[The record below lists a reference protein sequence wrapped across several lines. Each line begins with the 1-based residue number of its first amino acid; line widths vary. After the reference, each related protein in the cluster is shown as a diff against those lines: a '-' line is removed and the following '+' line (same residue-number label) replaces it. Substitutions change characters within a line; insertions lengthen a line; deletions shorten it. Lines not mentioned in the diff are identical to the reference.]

1 MRYCNGHVED
11 VQIAYIG
18 GGSRGWAWTF
28 MTDLALEPALSGTI
42 RLYDIDAD
50 AAKANEIIGNSTTRR
65 PDASGKWLYC
75 VKESLR
81 DALAGADFVVISI
94 LPGTFDEMETD
105 VHMPERLGIYQSV
118 GDTAGPG
125 GMIRALRTLPA
136 FLGFAHAIKA
146 YCPKA
151 WVINYTNP
159 MTLCVK
165 ALYQAFPQ
173 IKAFGCCHEVFGT
186 QKVLAGI
193 AEKELGIHGIDR
205 RDIHVN
211 VLGIN
216 HFTWFDYAAYGGIDL
231 FPLYRRYIDAHFEE
245 GFQEEDTNWVSS
257 TFGCYHRV
265 KMDLFRRYGLIA
277 AAGDRHLAEFMPGEE
292 YLKDPGT
299 TASWKFNLTPV
310 AWRKKDLQERL
321 ARSERLVHGE
331 ETLPLKSTG
340 EEGILLIKAL
350 CGLERVISNVNIPN
364 TGLQIS
370 NLPSDAVVE
379 TNAVFERDAI
389 RPILA
394 GNLPEAVRA
403 LILPHIANHERIM
416 QAVLDGEII
425 QSDAPSVDAVPKL
438 DKNSLNL
445 SLIAEAF
452 LEDPLVKGRASR
464 EEIDSLV
471 KDMVNA
477 TL

>member
-1 MRYCNGHVED
+1 MRYSNGHAED
-11 VQIAYIG
+11 IQIAYIG

-42 RLYDIDAD
+42 RLYDIDAA
-50 AAKANEIIGNSTTRR
+50 AAKANEIIGNRTSQR
-65 PDASGKWLYC
+65 PDASGKWQYC
-75 VKESLR
+75 VKDSLR
-81 DALAGADFVVISI
+81 DALTGADFVVISI

-125 GMIRALRTLPA
+125 GMMRALRTLPM
-136 FLGFAHAIKA
+136 FLEFAHAIKA
-146 YCPKA
+146 HCPQA

-159 MTLCVK
+159 MSLCVK

-193 AEKELGIHGIDR
+193 AGKELGIPHIDR

-216 HFTWFDYAAYGGIDL
+216 HFTWFDYATYEGIDL

-257 TFGCYHRV
+257 TFGCCHRV

-292 YLKDPGT
+292 YLKNPET

-310 AWRKKDLQERL
+310 TWRKKDLQERL
-321 ARSERLVHGE
+321 ARSERLVNGD

-350 CGLERVISNVNIPN
+350 CGLERIISNVNIPN
-364 TGLQIS
+364 TGFQIS
-370 NLPSDAVVE
+370 NLPSNAVVE

-394 GNLPEAVRA
+394 GSIPDSVRT
-403 LILPHIANHERIM
+403 LMLPHITNHERIT
-416 QAVLDGEII
+416 QAVLHSKISVNDSHVADG
-425 QSDAPSVDAVPKL
+425 APKL
-438 DKNSLNL
+438 DKDSVNL
-445 SLIAEAF
+445 SLIADAF
-452 LEDPLVKGRASR
+452 MEDPLVKDRASR
-464 EEIDSLV
+464 EEVESLV
-471 KDMVNA
+471 KDMLNA